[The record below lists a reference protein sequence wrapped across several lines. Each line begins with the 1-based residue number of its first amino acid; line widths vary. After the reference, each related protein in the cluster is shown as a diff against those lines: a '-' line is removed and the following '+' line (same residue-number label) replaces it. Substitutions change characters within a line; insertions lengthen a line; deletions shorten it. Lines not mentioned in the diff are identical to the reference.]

1 VVASQERPRRWTPE
15 ELAGAAPE
23 LFGDRPARAPWRPS
37 SLRRIIE
44 SARGDAGPAGTG
56 PGGGPA

>member
-1 VVASQERPRRWTPE
+1 VVAHRDLARRWTPE
-15 ELAGAAPE
+15 DLAEAAPG

-44 SARGDAGPAGTG
+44 SARE
-56 PGGGPA
+56 GGGPAPGSG